1 MIKIQKAMT
10 YPKAADMMQLLDANT
25 EEYLPLK
32 IIVCENKVG
41 KIEFFAE
48 EMKKENGIGF
58 LARGQEEAA
67 DIFRQYFQKKINCLV
82 YLVSYETGR
91 NVIFHAELEYETC
104 EAELLQVDASVFEG

>member
-41 KIEFFAE
+41 KVEFFAE

-58 LARGQEEAA
+58 LARDEKSRTFSSNSKRSH
-67 DIFRQYFQKKINCLV
+67 ILRTSSRSRRLILSSI
-82 YLVSYETGR
+82 VSFAVWLKCTR
-91 NVIFHAELEYETC
+91 TI
-104 EAELLQVDASVFEG
+104 

>member
-48 EMKKENGIGF
+48 EMKKENGISPV
-58 LARGQEEAA
+58 ARKRLLIFSGS
-67 DIFRQYFQKKINCLV
+67 IFRKKLTAWCIL
-82 YLVSYETGR
+82 YPMR
-91 NVIFHAELEYETC
+91 
-104 EAELLQVDASVFEG
+104 QVAM